1 MPVHESDICII
12 GGGISSAMLAR
23 KLANLRP
30 GTTITIVEAGR
41 SIFDFEKRASTATA
55 RMVYGEHPWRN
66 DYLEDQQARGVHLD
80 DDGGGR
86 AWRCTG
92 AARATGSRRRTCG

>member
-12 GGGISSAMLAR
+12 GGGITSVMLAR

-41 SIFDFEKRASTATA
+41 SIFDFEKRLAYRSRIGRQMCRT
-55 RMVYGEHPWRN
+55 
-66 DYLEDQQARGVHLD
+66 LEL
-80 DDGGGR
+80 
-86 AWRCTG
+86 T
-92 AARATGSRRRTCG
+92 TRRPAPMA